1 METAKFF
8 TPEEVAK
15 RYRVQEST
23 VRGWI
28 RKGWMSALNLGCGG
42 RVGPYVVST
51 NDLDEFEAAHYQK
64 SSV

>member
-23 VRGWI
+23 VRGWV
-28 RKGWMSALNLGCGG
+28 RKG
-42 RVGPYVVST
+42 
-51 NDLDEFEAAHYQK
+51 
-64 SSV
+64 